1 MPRLIVKIK
10 HVKASKSVR
19 GYVNYV
25 ATREGVDKTVNL
37 NVLIGKPT
45 KKQMEFIDKM
55 LEESPDVMDSFEYE
69 DYILNPTKQN
79 ASALITVIAESNP
92 ELFDSREQYL
102 NYIATRPNVEKVSEH
117 GLFGKKNEINLAE
130 VKN

>member
-25 ATREGVDKTVNL
+25 ATREGVDKSVNL

-92 ELFDSREQYL
+92 ELFDSR
-102 NYIATRPNVEKVSEH
+102 
-117 GLFGKKNEINLAE
+117 
-130 VKN
+130 

>member
-37 NVLIGKPT
+37 NVLI
-45 KKQMEFIDKM
+45 
-55 LEESPDVMDSFEYE
+55 
-69 DYILNPTKQN
+69 
-79 ASALITVIAESNP
+79 
-92 ELFDSREQYL
+92 
-102 NYIATRPNVEKVSEH
+102 
-117 GLFGKKNEINLAE
+117 
-130 VKN
+130 